1 MSPRNSGLLLHRSLS
16 PLFHI
21 WEIIIWK
28 LLYIL
33 IRTTYLKTF
42 GGFFFFPSAVSI
54 NIPSNSLTV
63 WKTGIRHVVWFTSL
77 CSSSAH
83 AYAVNCS
90 QVCQQ
95 RTTSSDEEGHKMWL
109 KTFKLLSGSCD
120 YVKLLFQGLEWI
132 FKLRENDSMKCRHF
146 LPPFKP
152 TLKDRNATPTL
163 DGVLLPSWQNIC
175 LYKTALTHT
184 KI

>member
-42 GGFFFFPSAVSI
+42 GGFSFPSAVSI

-90 QVCQQ
+90 QVLPAEDNLIWWGRPQDVTENFQTAKWILWLCQ
-95 RTTSSDEEGHKMWL
+95 TAI
-109 KTFKLLSGSCD
+109 SGSRMNFQAQRKWQHEMPTFPATFQAYAKGQKCHSNTGWS
-120 YVKLLFQGLEWI
+120 VTTLLAEYLSLQDCF
-132 FKLRENDSMKCRHF
+132 N
-146 LPPFKP
+146 
-152 TLKDRNATPTL
+152 T
-163 DGVLLPSWQNIC
+163 
-175 LYKTALTHT
+175 Y
-184 KI
+184 

>member
-1 MSPRNSGLLLHRSLS
+1 MSPHNSGQLLHRSLS

-21 WEIIIWK
+21 WEIIIWE

-33 IRTTYLKTF
+33 IRTTYL
-42 GGFFFFPSAVSI
+42 FFPSAVSI

-132 FKLRENDSMKCRHF
+132 FKLRENDSVKCRHF
-146 LPPFKP
+146 LATFQAYAKGQKCHSNTGWCVT
-152 TLKDRNATPTL
+152 TLLADLSLQDCFNT
-163 DGVLLPSWQNIC
+163 
-175 LYKTALTHT
+175 Y
-184 KI
+184 